1 MMSSKNEI
9 RLFFSF
15 FPLQNLYP
23 VNLWIIGFILHS
35 FILHLN
41 SSSVILPQTNF
52 DIESFHLPFGNTVI
66 ECLTVFL

>member
-1 MMSSKNEI
+1 MSSENEI

-15 FPLQNLYP
+15 YPLQNLYSI
-23 VNLWIIGFILHS
+23 NLRIIGFILHS

-41 SSSVILPQTNF
+41 SSSILLPQTNF
-52 DIESFHLPFGNTVI
+52 DVESFQLPFGNTVT